1 MRLIAEVRVLEFFPL
16 RLVFGGAVLSD
27 VFARKNNKTVAE
39 TLAHRR
45 YEHLWPIV
53 RDRYPESLNRKLGEL
68 LRALKQAGD
77 PFYLRLLNRY
87 GDGTYCKFRIG
98 RSAHSD
104 RKGLYCFA
112 LAGELKYIGK
122 TTSSFDRRIN
132 QGYGTISPKNCYL
145 DGQATNC
152 HLNSLITRNRDLVEL
167 YACPLGRDSEI
178 SKLERS
184 LIRKYQPE
192 WNVALAT

>member
-1 MRLIAEVRVLEFFPL
+1 MRLVAESRVLEFFPL
-16 RLVFGGAVLSD
+16 RLMFGGAVVTD

-45 YEHLWPIV
+45 YKHLWPIV
-53 RDRYPESLNRKLGEL
+53 RDRYPESLNRKLGEF
-68 LRALKQAGD
+68 LKASKQTGD
-77 PFYLRLLNRY
+77 LFYLRFLNRY
-87 GDGTYCKFRIG
+87 GDETYCKFWIE

-104 RKGLYCFA
+104 QKGLYCFA

-122 TTSSFDRRIN
+122 TTSSFGKRIN

-152 HLNSLITRNRDLVEL
+152 HLNALITRTRGLVEL
-167 YACPLGRDSEI
+167 SVCPLGRDSEI
-178 SKLERS
+178 GRLERI